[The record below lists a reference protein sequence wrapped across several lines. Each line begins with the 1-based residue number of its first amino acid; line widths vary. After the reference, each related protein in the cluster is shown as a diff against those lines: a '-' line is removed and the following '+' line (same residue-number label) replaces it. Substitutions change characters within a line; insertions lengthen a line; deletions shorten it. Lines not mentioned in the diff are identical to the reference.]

1 MSVELIWKLIN
12 MMILVNFIAMPMM
25 QDYDNSIEIRS
36 LLKENNENFPKK
48 KRTIAQTAVSPK
60 VIHSIPI
67 K

>member
-12 MMILVNFIAMPMM
+12 MMVLVNFIAMPMM

-48 KRTIAQTAVSPK
+48 KKDYCSNRSVPQSDTFHPY
-60 VIHSIPI
+60 
-67 K
+67 